1 MWVIIALSVFSL
13 IDRMPKELT
22 RKNDFVVWLYMS
34 ESQIKIYSDFL
45 GLERVKEVCISD
57 IWWLKELS
65 AKFSSKIITSKKISY
80 HLVN

>member
-1 MWVIIALSVFSL
+1 MIIALSVFSL

-57 IWWLKELS
+57 I
-65 AKFSSKIITSKKISY
+65 
-80 HLVN
+80 

>member
-1 MWVIIALSVFSL
+1 MIIALSVFSL

-45 GLERVKEVCISD
+45 GLERVKEVYISD

-65 AKFSSKIITSKKISY
+65 AKFFSKIITSKKISH

>member
-1 MWVIIALSVFSL
+1 MIIALSVFSL

-65 AKFSSKIITSKKISY
+65 VKFSSKIITSKKISH

>member
-1 MWVIIALSVFSL
+1 MIIALSVFSL

-45 GLERVKEVCISD
+45 GLERVKEVYISD

-65 AKFSSKIITSKKISY
+65 AKFSSKIITSKKSLIT
-80 HLVN
+80 